1 MNKLKSQKGGITIFV
16 IVAFLF
22 TMIILISIF
31 WKNTNYQV
39 TVLQDEQRIKATYG
53 NDVNNVDKIY
63 DNIISENNVIL

>member
-39 TVLQDEQRIKATYG
+39 TVLQAEQRIKATYG